1 MIKRGAVFMRKVMN
15 EDNGQ
20 SKVEYGLILMLIAVS
35 VVLILSSPRF
45 RCAIKSLYM
54 NAAYSFYLAGSGA
67 EDSEQLFNQFMIENG
82 LDSSEYDYN
91 DGKINCGG
99 APGSGEPDP
108 DPIPDPV
115 PWL

>member
-1 MIKRGAVFMRKVMN
+1 MRKVMN
-15 EDNGQ
+15 ENKGH

-35 VVLILSSPRF
+35 VVLILRSPRF

-54 NAAYSFYLAGSGA
+54 NAAYNLYLAGSGA

-99 APGSGEPDP
+99 APGSAEPEPNPDP
-108 DPIPDPV
+108 VPDPV

>member
-1 MIKRGAVFMRKVMN
+1 MRKVMIEN
-15 EDNGQ
+15 KGQ

-54 NAAYSFYLAGSGA
+54 NAAYNLYLAVSGA

-99 APGSGEPDP
+99 ASGSGELDPEPDP
-108 DPIPDPV
+108 EPDPV

>member
-1 MIKRGAVFMRKVMN
+1 
-15 EDNGQ
+15 
-20 SKVEYGLILMLIAVS
+20 MLIAVS

-54 NAAYSFYLAGSGA
+54 NVAYNLYLAGSGA

-108 DPIPDPV
+108 KPDPV